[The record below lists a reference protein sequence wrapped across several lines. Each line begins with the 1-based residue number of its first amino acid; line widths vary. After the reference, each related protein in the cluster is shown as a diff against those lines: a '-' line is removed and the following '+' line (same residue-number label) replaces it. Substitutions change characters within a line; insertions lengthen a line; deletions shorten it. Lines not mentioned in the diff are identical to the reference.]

1 MGDEIVLVGG
11 STRIPKVKQLVKEYF
26 NGKEPS
32 TGINPDEAVAYG
44 AAVQGGVL
52 GGEEDTGDLVL
63 LDVNPLTLGIETVGG
78 VMTKLIQRNSVVPT
92 KKSQIFSTAADN
104 QPTVTIQVFEGER
117 PMTKDNHLLGKF
129 DLQNIPPAPRGV
141 PQVEVTFEIDVNGVL
156 RVGAED
162 KGAGSKESITIS
174 NDQNRLTPEDI
185 DRMVKEA
192 EQFAE
197 EDKKLK
203 EKVEARNELEGYLY
217 GLKNQVA
224 DKEKLGAKLSEEDA
238 GTITDAVEKGIEWL
252 EENQEADPE
261 EYKEQK
267 KSVEEI
273 VSPIISGIYEGG
285 GAPGGED
292 EDEDE
297 DEDDHDEL

>member
-1 MGDEIVLVGG
+1 MG
-11 STRIPKVKQLVKEYF
+11 
-26 NGKEPS
+26 
-32 TGINPDEAVAYG
+32 
-44 AAVQGGVL
+44 
-52 GGEEDTGDLVL
+52 
-63 LDVNPLTLGIETVGG
+63 
-78 VMTKLIQRNSVVPT
+78 
-92 KKSQIFSTAADN
+92 
-104 QPTVTIQVFEGER
+104 
-117 PMTKDNHLLGKF
+117 
-129 DLQNIPPAPRGV
+129 
-141 PQVEVTFEIDVNGVL
+141 
-156 RVGAED
+156 
-162 KGAGSKESITIS
+162 GAGSKESITMG

-185 DRMVKEA
+185 ERMVQDA
-192 EQFAE
+192 EKFAE
-197 EDKKLK
+197 EDKAMA
-203 EKVEARNELEGYLY
+203 EKVAARNELEGYLY

-238 GTITDAVEKGIEWL
+238 ETITDAVEKGIEWL

>member
-1 MGDEIVLVGG
+1 MG
-11 STRIPKVKQLVKEYF
+11 
-26 NGKEPS
+26 
-32 TGINPDEAVAYG
+32 
-44 AAVQGGVL
+44 
-52 GGEEDTGDLVL
+52 
-63 LDVNPLTLGIETVGG
+63 
-78 VMTKLIQRNSVVPT
+78 
-92 KKSQIFSTAADN
+92 
-104 QPTVTIQVFEGER
+104 
-117 PMTKDNHLLGKF
+117 
-129 DLQNIPPAPRGV
+129 
-141 PQVEVTFEIDVNGVL
+141 
-156 RVGAED
+156 
-162 KGAGSKESITIS
+162 GSKESITIS

-217 GLKNQVA
+217 CLKNQVA

-238 GTITDAVEKGIEWL
+238 ETITDAVEKGIEWL
-252 EENQEADPE
+252 E

-273 VSPIISGIYEGG
+273 VSPIISGIYQGGEGG